1 VSDPNSLSEPIST
14 VSGVS
19 AIQRLEQALDGNPEV
34 RNGCEVASALVHL
47 RSVIE
52 AVDRRESS
60 IELLHRTAA
69 DIISERHVD
78 EVIVAAVD
86 RAHKLLACDLAYLAL
101 YDPKTHGTYV
111 KAASGNKSSRFTE
124 LRVPFGLGVGGVVA
138 RTLAPFETADYLN
151 DRRFGHIAGVD
162 SGIADEDI
170 RAMAGAPMLVGSEF
184 VGAIFAANRTVRH
197 FTAEELKQL
206 STLGAFVGLALSNA
220 RMLEAREQALAETQ
234 NAYSVLQRRN
244 EATAQ
249 MAKLHEKMLEA
260 ITGGSHV
267 GAVADIVSA
276 SIGLQVH
283 FFEAERN
290 AGLSDWFARLDVDTS
305 EIEPAYRTAMDISLR
320 NGSCQ
325 RLDLPGS
332 NECYIVA
339 VGNGETNYGAL
350 AAVGAAPLTGTHQ
363 RSLERAALTCALL
376 LGRAREIQFNAFR
389 GWSRSFQQFMLGAAD
404 TSDRDLSLFEQF
416 FEGEAPILVICLRP
430 ATQAFDKVFYRCA
443 VVAQANGGFAAEHAA
458 RVYLILPGDADPEEI
473 RTTLQGE
480 IGQDI
485 NVGLAS
491 SGMGLAEIRGAIV
504 DALRAQTFLDQ
515 RGSIGVT
522 ARFSELGQLILL
534 MQGKT
539 DTELNAM
546 VDATLAPLL
555 QYDIRSNTSLVKT
568 LEVYFNS
575 GNNAH
580 EAAKILGVHPK
591 TLVQRLDRIG
601 ILLRKDWRRGQTSL
615 DLRVALRIHTYLAA
629 AKNAAAAAD

>member
-1 VSDPNSLSEPIST
+1 M
-14 VSGVS
+14 
-19 AIQRLEQALDGNPEV
+19 
-34 RNGCEVASALVHL
+34 
-47 RSVIE
+47 
-52 AVDRRESS
+52 
-60 IELLHRTAA
+60 LHRTAA

-78 EVIVAAVD
+78 EVIAAAVD
-86 RAHKLLACDLAYLAL
+86 RAHKLFACDLAYLAL

-124 LRVPFGLGVGGVVA
+124 LRVPFGLGVGGMVA

-151 DRRFGHIAGVD
+151 DSRFGHIERVD

-220 RMLEAREQALAETQ
+220 RMLEAREHALAETQ

-260 ITGGSHV
+260 VTGGSHV
-267 GAVADIVSA
+267 GTVANIVSA

-283 FFEAERN
+283 FFGAEEDDEL
-290 AGLSDWFARLDVDTS
+290 GEWFTKLDVDTS
-305 EIEPAYRTAMDISLR
+305 EIEQAYRTAMDISLR

-325 RLDLPGS
+325 RLDLPGP
-332 NECYIVA
+332 NECYVVA
-339 VGNGETNYGAL
+339 VGNGETKYGTL
-350 AAVGAAPLTGTHQ
+350 VAVGAAPLTGTHQ

-389 GWSRSFQQFMLGAAD
+389 GWSRSFQQFMLSAAD
-404 TSDRDLSLFEQF
+404 MSSRDLSLFEQF
-416 FEGEAPILVICLRP
+416 FEDEVPILVMCLRP
-430 ATQAFDKVFYRCA
+430 ATRTFDKVFYRCA
-443 VVAQANGGFAAEHAA
+443 LVAQANGGFAAEHAA
-458 RVYLILPGDADPEEI
+458 RVYLILPSEADPEDI
-473 RTTLQGE
+473 RTKLQGE

-485 NVGLAS
+485 NIGLAS
-491 SGMGLAEIRGAIV
+491 SDRGLGDIRDAIV

-515 RGSIGVT
+515 RRSSGATV
-522 ARFSELGQLILL
+522 RFTELGQLILL
-534 MQGKT
+534 MQGKS

-546 VDATLAPLL
+546 VDATLAPLI
-555 QYDIRSNTSLVKT
+555 QYDAKRGTALVET
-568 LEVYFNS
+568 LEAYFGA
-575 GNNAH
+575 GNNAND
-580 EAAKILGVHPK
+580 AATILGVHPK
-591 TLVQRLDRIG
+591 TLAQRLDRIG
-601 ILLRKDWRRGQTSL
+601 SLLGDGWKLGGPSL
-615 DLRVALRIHTYLAA
+615 ELRVALRIRTYLIA
-629 AKNAAAAAD
+629 AKNAAAATD